1 MLNATLR
8 CHLEN
13 YDLPVA
19 QDIKD
24 NIYVDNTISGCD
36 QETDSIRYYNEDQSI
51 MQSIMHFHLHSWA
64 SNSPSLQ
71 SMAIKDGTDDA
82 QTVVNILGLKW
93 NPATNTLSFPS
104 TKDYSPPPTITK
116 RHILQISSK
125 STTPLNFCLM

>member
-24 NIYVDNTISGCD
+24 NIYVDNTIPGCD

-51 MQSIMHFHLHSWA
+51 MHDAHFHLHSCA

-71 SMAIKDGTDDA
+71 SMAIKDGTADP

-93 NPATNTLSFPS
+93 NPAKFPTNKGLF
-104 TKDYSPPPTITK
+104 
-116 RHILQISSK
+116 
-125 STTPLNFCLM
+125 TTPNYN

>member
-51 MQSIMHFHLHSWA
+51 MRDAHFHLHSWA
-64 SNSPSLQ
+64 SNNHFNQWPLKMEQLILKPLSTSL
-71 SMAIKDGTDDA
+71 G
-82 QTVVNILGLKW
+82 
-93 NPATNTLSFPS
+93 
-104 TKDYSPPPTITK
+104 
-116 RHILQISSK
+116 
-125 STTPLNFCLM
+125 